1 MSNELV
7 DGVHIMRL
15 KRSYTDEWVKEN
27 VARSYVDESHYDTV
41 ITEDTDA
48 YDAATGKMLFRFRKG
63 ALPIETLK
71 LGVESFKGSVSTV
84 TTRGDAA
91 GGNKKRIVNGVQS
104 KFSGAEPV
112 DSGNVG
118 SLDAGG
124 ATRYCR
130 LTAFGREHFDKY
142 KEGFPFVNAIDK
154 LYSEL
159 CPSHYKSQ
167 KAVAD
172 GTNRNFVIGDT
183 SFTTVTVNRDF
194 RTAVHK
200 DGGDW
205 MEGFG
210 NLITYREGDWTRGY
224 FCLPEYRVGIDNQNG
239 DALFVDVHRWHGND
253 EMVGIED
260 EGNVRYSFVLYYRSN
275 MIKCGTPQLE
285 LMKIQQQAGNY
296 MRL

>member
-1 MSNELV
+1 MTKKLYIKR
-7 DGVHIMRL
+7 VH
-15 KRSYTDEWVKEN
+15 TDDYVKQN
-27 VARSYVDESHYDTV
+27 IARTFIDEKHYKTV

-48 YDAATGKMLFRFRKG
+48 YDAATNKLLFKFRKG
-63 ALPIETLK
+63 VVPMETLK
-71 LGVESFKGSVSTV
+71 LGVDSFKGSVSKV
-84 TTRGDAA
+84 STRGDAA
-91 GGNKKRIVNGVQS
+91 GGNKKRMVNGVLS
-104 KFSGAEPV
+104 KFSGADPV

-118 SLDAGG
+118 SLDSGG

-130 LTAFGREHFDKY
+130 LTAFGREHFDQY
-142 KEGFPFVNAIDK
+142 KAGFPFVEAIDD
-154 LYSEL
+154 LYASL
-159 CPSHYKSQ
+159 CPEHYASQ

-183 SFTTVTVNRDF
+183 SFTTVTVNKNF

-205 MEGFG
+205 EEGFG

-224 FCLPEYRVGIDNQNG
+224 FCLPEYEVAIDNQNG

-253 EMVGIED
+253 EMVGIDED
-260 EGNVRYSFVLYYRSN
+260 HPDNLRYSFVLYYRSN
-275 MIKCGTPQLE
+275 MIKCGTPQEE
-285 LMKIQQQAGNY
+285 LKKIQTQAGSY